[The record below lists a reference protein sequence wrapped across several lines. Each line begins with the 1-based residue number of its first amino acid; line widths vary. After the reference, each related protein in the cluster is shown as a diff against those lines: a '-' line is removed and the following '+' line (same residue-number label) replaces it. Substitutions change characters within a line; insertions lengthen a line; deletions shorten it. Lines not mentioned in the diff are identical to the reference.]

1 MYRATR
7 YSITMKIKTKLTKL
21 GRDPI
26 KQKGFINPGTYKGS
40 TMIFKSFKDYVNDI
54 KNSDDR
60 KTYYGINKNPFHK
73 QLEDSITDLYNC
85 NDTVLSPSGLASIII
100 PFFALLNSGDEVLIN
115 DSVYSPTRT
124 FCENILNKYNV
135 KIKFFHPIKN
145 IKNFE
150 KLINKK
156 TKLIYLESPGTATFD
171 IIDIPF
177 ITKIAK
183 KNNIPTVMDNT
194 WASPIFCKP
203 NKLGIDIIID
213 AGTKYING
221 HSDVLIGFV
230 SSNKK
235 YEKKIRTAAK
245 TLGICPGSEE
255 VYLSIRGIPTLD
267 IRMREIEKNA
277 LLMANYL
284 LNHDKVSDVFHPALP
299 HTINH
304 KIWKRD
310 FSGSSGLFS
319 FLLKNTYSNKVIE
332 KFYKKLKI
340 FKLGYSW
347 GGFDSLITF
356 PPLDKRTYK
365 NNKNGSLV
373 RLYCGLEDID
383 DLIKDIEGALKS
395 LP

>member
-1 MYRATR
+1 
-7 YSITMKIKTKLTKL
+7 MKIKTKLTKL

-26 KQKGFINPGTYKGS
+26 RQKGFINPGTYKGS
-40 TMIFKSFKDYVNDI
+40 TMIFKSYKDYLNDI
-54 KNSDDR
+54 KNADDR
-60 KTYYGINKNPFHK
+60 KTFYGINQNPFHK
-73 QLEDSITDLYNC
+73 QLEDSISNLYNC
-85 NDTVLSPSGLASIII
+85 SDTVLSPSGLASIVI
-100 PFFALLNSGDEVLIN
+100 PFFALLKSGDEVLIN

-135 KIKFFHPIKN
+135 KIKYFHPIKN
-145 IKNFE
+145 IKNFG

-171 IIDIPF
+171 IIDIPY

-194 WASPIFCKP
+194 WASPIFCQP

-213 AGTKYING
+213 AGTKYVNG

-267 IRMREIEKNA
+267 IRMKEIEKNA
-277 LLMANYL
+277 LIMGNYL
-284 LNHDKVSDVFHPALP
+284 LNHDLVSDVFHPALP

-304 KIWKRD
+304 NIWKRD

-332 KFYKKLKI
+332 KFYNKLKI

-356 PPLDKRTYK
+356 PPLDKRTFK
-365 NNKNGSLV
+365 NNKNGTLV

-383 DLIKDIEGALKS
+383 DLIEDIEGALKS

>member
-1 MYRATR
+1 
-7 YSITMKIKTKLTKL
+7 MKRKTKLTKL
-21 GRDPI
+21 GRNPS

-40 TMIFKSFKDYVNDI
+40 TMIFNNFKDYLNDI
-54 KNSDDR
+54 KNADDR

-85 NDTVLSPSGLASIII
+85 DDTVLSPSGLASIVI
-100 PFFALLNSGDEVLIN
+100 PFFALLKKGDEVLIN

-124 FCENILNKYNV
+124 FCENILKHYGVVIKY
-135 KIKFFHPIKN
+135 FHPINN

-150 KLINKK
+150 KKINKK

-183 KNNIPTVMDNT
+183 KYKIPTVMDNT
-194 WASPIFCKP
+194 WASPLFCDP
-203 NKLGIDIIID
+203 IKLGVNIIID

-230 SSNKK
+230 SSDK
-235 YEKKIRTAAK
+235 YYSRQIRIAAK

-255 VYLSIRGIPTLD
+255 VYLALRGIPTLEL
-267 IRMREIEKNA
+267 RMKEIESNA
-277 LLMANYL
+277 LYL
-284 LNHDKVSDVFHPALP
+284 AKNLLKHKLIKDVFHPALE
-299 HTINH
+299 HTVNH

-310 FSGSSGLFS
+310 FTGSSGLFA
-319 FLLKNTYSNKVIE
+319 FLLKKKYSNIILE
-332 KFYKKLKI
+332 KFYNKLKV

-347 GGFDSLITF
+347 GGYDSLITF
-356 PPLDKRTYK
+356 PPLIKRTFK
-365 NNKNGSLV
+365 DDLDGTLI
-373 RLYCGLEDID
+373 RLYCGLEDKED
-383 DLIKDIEGALKS
+383 QLKDINNAFKILS
-395 LP
+395 